1 MAISAE
7 MARARARKAN
17 ADLRG
22 DTEAAALAGRDLR
35 AVKLEEHIARVVAE
49 APPLTDE
56 QRVRLAGL
64 LVGGAR

>member
-1 MAISAE
+1 

-22 DTEAAALAGRDLR
+22 DSEAAAIAARDLR
-35 AVKLEEHIARVVAE
+35 AVKLEEYIERVVAE

-64 LVGGAR
+64 LSGGGR

>member
-22 DTEAAALAGRDLR
+22 DSEAAAIAARDLR
-35 AVKLEEHIARVVAE
+35 AVKLEEYIERVVAE

-64 LVGGAR
+64 LSGGGR

>member
-17 ADLRG
+17 ADMRG
-22 DTEAAALAGRDLR
+22 DTEAAQIAARDLR
-35 AVKLEEHIARVVAE
+35 AVKLEEYIERVVAE

-64 LVGGAR
+64 LSGGGR